1 MTIYNPNDDSV
12 VSDKVQVASEADVDK
27 AVAAAKAALPGW
39 KATAGAKR
47 GAIMLKF
54 ADLLEKNVDRI
65 AKLES
70 QCKVSCPVCFPLSID
85 SFQVWV
91 SQ

>member
-1 MTIYNPNDDSV
+1 MKSSTDETLSIRNPNDDST
-12 VSDKVQVASEADVDK
+12 VSSNVQVASEQNVDQ
-27 AVAAAKAALPGW
+27 AVAAAKAALPAW

-54 ADLLEKNVDRI
+54 ADLLEKNVDRL

-70 QCKVSCPVCFPLSID
+70 MCS
-85 SFQVWV
+85 
-91 SQ
+91 